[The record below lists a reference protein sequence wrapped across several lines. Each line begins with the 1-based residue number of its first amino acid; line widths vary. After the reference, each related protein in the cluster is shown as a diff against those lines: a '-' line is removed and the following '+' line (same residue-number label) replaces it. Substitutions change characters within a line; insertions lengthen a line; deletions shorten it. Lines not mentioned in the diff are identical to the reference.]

1 MIDWLWAPVTL
12 AASAGQTARNA
23 FQRDLTAAV
32 GPLGAAHARFLYG
45 LPFAA
50 LFLLAATLALG
61 APPAP
66 GLDTVLWAGA
76 GGVTQIAAT
85 ALLLSAMRARSFVVA
100 VAYTKSEPA
109 MVLLFGWLVLGE
121 GLRMLQAA
129 GVLAATTGVM
139 LMSWPARAVRGE
151 GWLRPVAE
159 GLGAGALFAVSSVC
173 YRGGVTS
180 LPLDP
185 DAGVWGNLPNAGMT
199 LVIALAIQAAG
210 LSAWLMWRDPAV
222 MRALIA
228 APRRSIPPG
237 FLGAGASFLWFVAFA
252 LQTTALVR
260 TLALA
265 EILFAQLISRRVFRE
280 AVSARELAGMGVL
293 ALGLAAA
300 LLG

>member
-1 MIDWLWAPVTL
+1 MFDWIWAPVTL

-50 LFLLAATLALG
+50 LFLLIAALALG

-66 GLDTVLWAGA
+66 GLDTVLWAGV
-76 GGVTQIAAT
+76 GGVAQIAAT

-109 MVLLFGWLVLGE
+109 LVLVFGWLALGDA
-121 GLRMLQAA
+121 LRPVQVA
-129 GVLAATTGVM
+129 GVLVATAGVM
-139 LMSWPARAVRGE
+139 LMSWPARAARE
-151 GWLRPVAE
+151 AGWLRPVIE
-159 GLGAGALFAVSSVC
+159 GLGAGALFAVSAVC

-180 LPLDP
+180 LPLSVE
-185 DAGVWGNLPNAGMT
+185 AGEWAPLLNAGTT
-199 LVIALAIQAAG
+199 LVIALTIQTVG

-222 MRALIA
+222 MRGLLA
-228 APRRSIPPG
+228 APRKSVPPG
-237 FLGAGASFLWFVAFA
+237 FLGAAASFLWFFAFA

-265 EILFAQLISRRVFRE
+265 EILFAQIISRRVFRE
-280 AVSARELAGMGVL
+280 AVSSRELAGMGML